1 MPRARHRVEYAA
13 YATARLLVRLLPHA
27 GARALGRA
35 GGRLLH
41 LLLGTHRRIVHD
53 NLALA
58 LPELSD
64 AERRRLV
71 PRVFEQF
78 GVALADTLSARRFD
92 LVELCRRMDLEGWHH
107 LQEAERRAEER
118 GVGLFVMSAHLG
130 LWEVA
135 AYPPGIYGGPLHV
148 VGRPLDNPLLD
159 AELERTR
166 ERFGNE
172 LISKRGAVR
181 PMFRILSR
189 GGRVGILIDQRARP
203 REGIW
208 VPFFGQPAYTTP
220 ILARMAL
227 RTGAP
232 VVPIFG
238 HALPKG
244 RYRVVLGEA
253 IWPDE
258 LTPETDDEAAVA
270 ELTRRYLA
278 ACEEEIRRHPESWL
292 WLHERW
298 KHPRSPRRGRKGGE
312 PEDEHDIP
320 VHRSRGGS

>member
-1 MPRARHRVEYAA
+1 MSRARHRVEYAA
-13 YATARLLVRLLPHA
+13 YVTARGLIRLLPHA

-41 LLLGTHRRIVHD
+41 LLLGKHRRIVRE

-58 LPELSD
+58 LPELSA

-78 GVALADTLSARRFD
+78 GLALADAVSAQRFD
-92 LVELCRRMDLEGWHH
+92 RVELCRRMDLEGWHH
-107 LQEAERRAEER
+107 LQEAERRAGER
-118 GVGLFVMSAHLG
+118 GVGLFVMSAHVG

-159 AELERTR
+159 AELARSR
-166 ERFGNE
+166 ARFGNE
-172 LISKRGAVR
+172 LIPKRGAVR

-208 VPFFGQPAYTTP
+208 VPFFGRPAYTTP

-244 RYRVVLGEA
+244 RYRVVLRAA

-258 LTPETDDEAAVA
+258 VDAEGGEEATI

-298 KHPRSPRRGRKGGE
+298 KEPRGSRSAGE
-312 PEDEHDIP
+312 SSGPASENP
-320 VHRSRGGS
+320 VV